1 MIDCG
6 FFYNT
11 LIKSGI
17 GFFVGVPNS
26 LLKSFC
32 GYVTDNVGSNNH
44 LIAANEGGAIALA
57 CGYHLATG
65 QGAKQRI
72 DAIISECGLQTRLS
86 QLGVNSTEDIETI
99 IANGFNPDRVTNN
112 PRRVTKRDLRKI
124 LEMIY

>member
-17 GFFVGVPNS
+17 GFFVGVPDS

-57 CGYHLATG
+57 CGYHLATVQPG
-65 QGAKQRI
+65 KAKNR
-72 DAIISECGLQTRLS
+72 CNN
-86 QLGVNSTEDIETI
+86 LGVWFADKIKSIGHELH
-99 IANGFNPDRVTNN
+99 
-112 PRRVTKRDLRKI
+112 KR
-124 LEMIY
+124 Y